1 MSKNTLFRKGAPKGP
16 ESLECNATDTSSPK
30 DFVQK
35 VLERHFSL
43 YAWATGGR
51 VGRRGERE
59 RATREKFENFLRLPK
74 KELLLLR
81 TSGLVEAELATKVS
95 ICGLTCGL
103 HHDKPGFYTFAHV
116 LL

>member
-74 KELLLLR
+74 KELLLLP
-81 TSGLVEAELATKVS
+81 S
-95 ICGLTCGL
+95 
-103 HHDKPGFYTFAHV
+103 
-116 LL
+116 

>member
-1 MSKNTLFRKGAPKGP
+1 MLSNYCASKSIEFQIDAILSKNTLFRKGAPKGP

-43 YAWATGGR
+43 YAWATGG
-51 VGRRGERE
+51 VGRRRGE

-74 KELLLLR
+74 KELLLLHP
-81 TSGLVEAELATKVS
+81 V
-95 ICGLTCGL
+95 
-103 HHDKPGFYTFAHV
+103 D
-116 LL
+116 